1 MPEEFKPIE
10 TQEAFDMAVQQKIE
24 ETKNQFK
31 DWVSP
36 EKVSEQTAALQTQI
50 DSLKLENL
58 KMKVAQESGLPSELA
73 SRLTG
78 TNEKELRADAETLAK
93 FTASKPSPAFKP
105 ETPPSDAMTAG
116 YLEMLRDLKK

>member
-31 DWVSP
+31 DWISP
-36 EKVSEQTAALQTQI
+36 EKASEQTAALQTQI

-73 SRLTG
+73 TRLTG

-93 FTASKPSPAFKP
+93 FTASKPSPAFKS

>member
-1 MPEEFKPIE
+1 MSEEFKPIE

-31 DWVSP
+31 DWISP
-36 EKVSEQTAALQTQI
+36 EQSAEQVQNFQAQI

-58 KMKVAQESGLPSELA
+58 KMKIAQETGLPPEL
-73 SRLTG
+73 SDRLNG
-78 TNEKELRADAETLAK
+78 ANEKELRADAEKLSK
-93 FTASKPSPAFKP
+93 FTVSRQSPSFNP
-105 ETPPSDAMTAG
+105 ETPPADAKNAG

>member
-1 MPEEFKPIE
+1 MSEEFKPIE
-10 TQEAFDMAVQQKIE
+10 TQEAFNMAVQQKIE

-36 EKVSEQTAALQTQI
+36 EKLSEQTTALQAQI

-105 ETPPSDAMTAG
+105 ETPPSDAKTAS

>member
-36 EKVSEQTAALQTQI
+36 EKLSEQTTALQAQI

-93 FTASKPSPAFKP
+93 FTAFKPSPAFKP
-105 ETPPSDAMTAG
+105 ETPPADAKNAG

>member
-1 MPEEFKPIE
+1 MSEEFKPIE
-10 TQEAFDMAVQQKIE
+10 TQEAFETAVQQRIE

-31 DWVSP
+31 DWISP
-36 EKVSEQTAALQTQI
+36 EQSAEQVQNFQAQI

-58 KMKVAQESGLPSELA
+58 KMKIAQETGLPSELA

-78 TNEKELRADAETLAK
+78 ANEKELRADAETLAK

-105 ETPPSDAMTAG
+105 ETPPADAKNAG

>member
-10 TQEAFDMAVQQKIE
+10 TQEAFDMAVQQRIE
-24 ETKNQFK
+24 ETKKQFK

-36 EKVSEQTAALQTQI
+36 EKLSEQTTALQAQI

-105 ETPPSDAMTAG
+105 ETPPSDAKTAS
-116 YLEMLRDLKK
+116 YLEMLRDLRK

>member
-10 TQEAFDMAVQQKIE
+10 TQEAFDLAVQQKIE

-93 FTASKPSPAFKP
+93 FTASKPSPAFRS
-105 ETPPSDAMTAG
+105 ETPPSDAKTAS